1 MRWTNIPYL
10 LGRCVAPCDLR
21 PAPTLLLPA
30 AADHRLSAVVK
41 TSRHP

>member
-1 MRWTNIPYL
+1 
-10 LGRCVAPCDLR
+10 VSH
-21 PAPTLLLPA
+21 PATSGPPPTLLLPA